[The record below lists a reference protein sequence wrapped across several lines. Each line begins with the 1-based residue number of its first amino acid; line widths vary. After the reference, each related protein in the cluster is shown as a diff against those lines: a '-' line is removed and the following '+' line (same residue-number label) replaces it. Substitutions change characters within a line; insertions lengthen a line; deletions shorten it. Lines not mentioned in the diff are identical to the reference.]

1 MTDRKPPRLAN
12 WLLTRSG
19 FAHQNPPLAGDLLEE
34 FRSGRSAAWFWRQT
48 LVAILTGLA
57 LNARLAGRP
66 LIGFLIGWVAEVCVT
81 FALWRFH
88 LPRQLP
94 HIFGTIAHAAA
105 DLGSLWLL
113 WKVFRRRQPVARTAE
128 VEGEPA
134 AGLVESACQYF
145 LIFVIAYCVWALFWT
160 LPLWAFITIQ
170 IGWLLGSVKRYLA
183 PKSGL
188 GGVKM
193 P

>member
-1 MTDRKPPRLAN
+1 MSDRKPPRLAN

-34 FRSGRSAAWFWRQT
+34 FRRGRSAAWFWRQT

-57 LNARLAGRP
+57 QNARLVRRP
-66 LIGFLIGWVAEVCVT
+66 LTGFLIGWVAEVSVT
-81 FALWRFH
+81 FALWWFH

-94 HIFGTIAHAAA
+94 HVFGVVA
-105 DLGSLWLL
+105 SLVVLMWIL
-113 WKVFRRRQPVARTAE
+113 WKVFRRKRVVAGTAE
-128 VEGEPA
+128 VDDEPA
-134 AGLVESACQYF
+134 DGLVENACICF
-145 LIFVIAYCVWALFWT
+145 IVFATAYCVWALFWA

-170 IGWLLGSVKRYLA
+170 IGWLLGTVKRYLT